1 MTSKRF
7 IALLVLCMSLGVA
20 MNAAPVTLE
29 QAQQAATS
37 FVLKKQM
44 PSRSLRVAT
53 RAPKKLKSSDAADA
67 APAFYVFNIGENQ
80 GFVIVS
86 GDDRTNPILGYSDQG
101 SFDETKMPANMK
113 AWLDE
118 YALQLTQLDEVKPAD
133 LKKVLAAPK
142 AENVVDTRNSIA
154 PLISTKW
161 DQATPYW
168 NECPQF
174 MISDDEADGYEL
186 AYTGCVATSMSQLM
200 NFYKYPEQ
208 TTQVIPAYSFTYS
221 DGNYNYSTVQMPELE
236 ITTFDWAHMRD
247 TYTGAEDEVYT
258 SAVAHLMFY
267 VGCALKSQYGTSA
280 TGAYTDDIPKAFGIF
295 GYGSKLAY
303 RNDYTQEVWD
313 NMVYQELAAGRPMIY
328 NGTAGSGGGHSF
340 ICDGYEYGNY
350 FHINWGWGG
359 MGNGYFQLAVMNPY
373 ASGIGG
379 SSSAE
384 GYNMK
389 QNIVYNITPGGTPPH
404 EDEEEPALTCT
415 AVSGPVGW
423 DRDRVSDPFKI
434 YKSKI
439 VKVSY
444 SDHSGSG
451 KKFKVALGLFNPAD
465 GTFEVLDKS
474 QQNGY
479 YTVTT
484 SALGTTTNFGD
495 GIVSTASD
503 VIKFGAGLTGNYHL
517 VGVYQVEGSSEWNL
531 MKESDRHYLEVSMT
545 NTYCTG
551 TGHPIINLQVTNW
564 EFTGGEKVGVKEQIN
579 VTLKNNSVDRYY
591 GDLYLDF
598 GGQQIDEYSQYTTVV
613 TGEVLAGQESVITFN
628 VRPASSGTKRVNLMR
643 LDQYGQYI
651 TIGTGTVTIAEST
664 EAEELNLSV
673 VIKAEN
679 ATKDA
684 YTDGT
689 NITYGEIYDSRAR
702 FSAAI
707 TNHSNG
713 EYNKYILAPLFL
725 ITKNEDGTVSGSMV
739 TYKQE
744 TISLAAG
751 ETKTFYFDF
760 DNLAYG
766 STYSMNIYARNNVP
780 DSEDAS
786 HVDNIVERG
795 KSLYYDILPGIITW
809 AGDGSRNGYKPEDNF
824 KIADDV
830 AAVSLEGLSNFS
842 IVPNDNPNVIYF
854 LDKDAEVPA
863 NLNGRNIVKDATA
876 TSIVL
881 KDGYSY
887 FTPMSFTAQNISY
900 ERTFTK
906 ARQDGVAEN
915 WSTIVLPFTPAT
927 CTASSND
934 MWVERFAQ
942 EADGEVTFSEV
953 TGIEANVP
961 YIIAINKSANLAG
974 TPITWSASNVLLKP
988 EPIAYTS
995 GKQYLMAGT
1004 FTDNELENIYAVN
1017 SAGSHA
1023 KMTSNSQ
1030 SVAPFRAYFK
1040 EIETLDSHADIPL
1053 PGEESTPAVESVTLA
1068 QLVAGGDVDSEYTI
1082 SDELIA
1088 VHYAVIVNDNTI
1100 LLWCKDQGDASIDK
1114 TYAKDGQEDYLYN
1127 DSKAQ
1132 NKRDWDQS
1140 NWVALKFVANQENM
1154 TSIPGFVGHKIN
1166 KSSITGTYS
1175 DALNY
1180 TITMNEGLNASAKG
1194 EQFTYTPNV
1203 YCVANFNPENI
1214 DSDGA
1219 FTKAA
1224 SHNYFFMN
1232 PKVQEVCTI
1241 TYAQWNGSMF
1251 TVPSNSGFDG
1261 SLVVD
1266 YTYNNDGYDYF
1277 GFTPELETNKTYQ
1290 FLAIVN
1296 RNNRNYGKAVEPNAN
1311 IKVYAADLTSSSIAP
1326 IPTAI
1331 STINV
1336 ERKGDNIYYNLMGQP
1351 VAHPTAG
1358 IYILNGNK
1366 VIVR

>member
-7 IALLVLCMSLGVA
+7 FALLVLCMSLAITV
-20 MNAAPVTLE
+20 NAAPVTVE
-29 QAQQAATS
+29 QAQQQAVN
-37 FVLKKQM
+37 FVLKKHKSPQVLKM
-44 PSRSLRVAT
+44 AT
-53 RAPKKLKSSDAADA
+53 TVRKKTKAVGTTGAAA
-67 APAFYVFNIGENQ
+67 YYVFNIGQ
-80 GFVIVS
+80 DRGFVIVS

-154 PLISTKW
+154 PMISTKW

-200 NFYKYPEQ
+200 KFYNYPEG
-208 TTQVIPAYSFTYS
+208 TTEEVPSYTFTY
-221 DGNYNYSTVQMPELE
+221 GNGLGDYGTYTMPALE
-236 ITTFDWAHMRD
+236 VTTFDWAHMRD

-258 SAVAHLMFY
+258 SAVAHLMLY
-267 VGCALKSQYGTSA
+267 VGCALKSQYGTSG
-280 TGAYTDDIPKAFGIF
+280 TGAYTDDIPKAFAFF

-313 NMVYQELAAGRPMIY
+313 EMVYQELAAGRPMIY

-484 SALGTTTNFGD
+484 SALGTTTKFGD
-495 GIVSTASD
+495 GIASTASD

-551 TGHPIINLQVTNW
+551 TGHPIINLQATNW
-564 EFTGGEKVGVKEQIN
+564 EFTGGEKVGVKEQVS

-628 VRPASSGTKRVNLMR
+628 VRPASSGTKNVKLMR
-643 LDQYGQYI
+643 LDQYSYV

-707 TNHSNG
+707 TNHSSG

-809 AGDGSRNGYKPEDNF
+809 AGDGSRTGYKPEDNF
-824 KIADDV
+824 EIADNV

-842 IVPNDNPNVIYF
+842 IVPNNNPNVIYF

-863 NLNGRNIVKDATA
+863 NINGRNIVKDATA

-887 FTPMSFTAQNISY
+887 FTPSSFTAQNISY
-900 ERTFTK
+900 ERTFDK
-906 ARQDGVAEN
+906 ARQDGVDEN

-927 CTASSND
+927 CSASSSN

-942 EADGEVTFSEV
+942 EADGEATFSEV
-953 TGIEANVP
+953 SSIEANVP
-961 YIIAINKSANLAG
+961 YIIAVKSGLVG
-974 TPITWSASNVLLKP
+974 TPITWSATNVLIKP

-995 GKQYLMAGT
+995 GKSYLMAGT
-1004 FTDNELENIYAVN
+1004 YDEHSLENIYAVN
-1017 SAGSHA
+1017 TAGSHA
-1023 KMTSNSQ
+1023 TWASGTQ

-1040 EIETLDSHADIPL
+1040 EIANLGNHVDIPL
-1053 PGEESTPAVESVTLA
+1053 PGEAQASEYESVTLA
-1068 QLVAGGDVDSEYTI
+1068 ELVADGNTGSKYSI
-1082 SDELIA
+1082 SNALRVTYITSDGK
-1088 VHYAVIVNDNTI
+1088 T
-1100 LLWCKDQGDASIDK
+1100 LW
-1114 TYAKDGQEDYLYN
+1114 AKDDNQFAGIGHEPYVPTAEQIDGGKLYDN
-1127 DSKAQ
+1127 VAEM
-1132 NKRDWDQS
+1132 DQS
-1140 NWVALKFVANQENM
+1140 NWI
-1154 TSIPGFVGHKIN
+1154 SINLPQAVEDR
-1166 KSSITGTYS
+1166 
-1175 DALNY
+1175 DAYINY
-1180 TITMNEGLNASAKG
+1180 TVTGVEGTFDNKLNPELTANVMPT
-1194 EQFTYTPNV
+1194 FTYDGNQYTPNTM
-1203 YCVANFNPENI
+1203 CIANFAESN
-1214 DSDGA
+1214 
-1219 FTKAA
+1219 
-1224 SHNYFFMN
+1224 NYFFLP
-1232 PKVQEVCTI
+1232 PKPMEYVNVHWAVYNDGKFYMPTAADGNDIGAQGVVGAKFTMCNGYEFENNYAYSFTAIVKALKQRSYSTMMLAAGDAVAVQAGNTSTLYEVYPIEVTAKETATGISTVGVDSEVKSIKYVNVAGVVSNRPFQGLNIII
-1241 TYAQWNGSMF
+1241 TEHA
-1251 TVPSNSGFDG
+1251 DG
-1261 SLVVD
+1261 SR
-1266 YTYNNDGYDYF
+1266 T
-1277 GFTPELETNKTYQ
+1277 
-1290 FLAIVN
+1290 
-1296 RNNRNYGKAVEPNAN
+1296 AVK
-1311 IKVYAADLTSSSIAP
+1311 KVF
-1326 IPTAI
+1326 
-1331 STINV
+1331 
-1336 ERKGDNIYYNLMGQP
+1336 
-1351 VAHPTAG
+1351 
-1358 IYILNGNK
+1358 
-1366 VIVR
+1366 